1 MIGNLLR
8 SLSDAERPGSFSN
21 RMRSQRFK
29 HFEGLVSNL
38 TLPISI
44 LDIGG
49 TVDFWE
55 KRGWAGR
62 EGVFITL
69 INLKDEPSPHPNITS
84 KVGDATCLTEFADN
98 SMDVVF
104 SNSVIEHLF
113 SDTNQCAMAS
123 EVARI
128 GRDYWIQTPNY
139 WFPMEP
145 HFQMPGWQW
154 LPRAVR
160 VSILMKKKCGRRG
173 PRAQREDAEAL
184 VDEVRL
190 LSRRD
195 LCRMFSGAEIT
206 PEKFFG
212 LVKSWIVHSEFRP

>member
-1 MIGNLLR
+1 MIGNFLR
-8 SLSDAERPGSFSN
+8 RLSDAERPGSFSN

-29 HFEGLVSNL
+29 HFEGLVSHL
-38 TLPISI
+38 TFPISI

-62 EGVFITL
+62 EDVSITL
-69 INLKDEPSPHPNITS
+69 INLQKEPSPHSNITS
-84 KVGDATCLTEFADN
+84 KVGDATCLNEFADK
-98 SMDVVF
+98 SVDVVF

-113 SDTNQCAMAS
+113 SDGNQCAMAR

-128 GRDYWIQTPNY
+128 GRDYWIQTPNF

-154 LPRAVR
+154 LPR
-160 VSILMKKKCGRRG
+160 SIRINLLMRKKCGRRG
-173 PRAQREDAEAL
+173 PCANQSDAEAL

-190 LSRRD
+190 LTKRD
-195 LCRMFSGAEIT
+195 LARMFPDAAIT

-212 LVKSWIVHSEFRP
+212 LVKSWMVHSTFRR